1 MTKFS
6 LLFLIGFTTISFSQ
20 SKNEK
25 EERIDASEFPE
36 TAQHYFNRISD
47 QVKYLKFYK
56 ETDGDKHSF
65 EAKFKLNKLHYSV
78 EFDTLGKL
86 EDIEIVIKEKHIPK
100 PVLKTI
106 LSYFETNF
114 QKVRFI
120 KIQKQYVKNSN
131 KTDQQFI
138 NYVLDSPIGK
148 NTHFE
153 IIAEIKTNGE
163 RFLKEF
169 TFKNTGEFEKSRPV
183 SSSSYEHALY

>member
-1 MTKFS
+1 MKKFS
-6 LLFLIGFTTISFSQ
+6 LFCFIFYWSFSFSQ

-25 EERIDASEFPE
+25 EERIDASEFPQV
-36 TAQHYFNRISD
+36 AVHYFNGISGK
-47 QVKYLKFYK
+47 VNYLKFYK

-65 EAKFKLNKLHYSV
+65 EAKFKLNNLHYSA

-100 PVLKTI
+100 PILKTI
-106 LSYFETNF
+106 LNYFETNF
-114 QKVRFI
+114 QKEKFI
-120 KIQKQYVKNSN
+120 KIQKKYVNNTK

-138 NYVLDSPIGK
+138 NYVLDSPVGK

-153 IIAEIKTNGE
+153 IIAEIKTNGD
-163 RFLKEF
+163 RYLKEF